1 LFQFLTGIVH
11 LRLKQTPDPVAR
23 DQLAWGLE
31 VIRAV
36 SLWRPL
42 LEAQSIRIE
51 ADTERLELGSDLSS
65 SLALIVQELLTNS
78 AKHAFKGA
86 GGVVRIGLESRGS
99 EAELTV
105 TDNGQ
110 GRASTHALL
119 PRGRDDDN

>member
-51 ADTERLELGSDLSS
+51 TNTERLEFGSDLSS
-65 SLALIVQELLTNS
+65 SPSLIVQGTADKQRQARVQGRWRRGS
-78 AKHAFKGA
+78 YRA
-86 GGVVRIGLESRGS
+86 RESRF
-99 EAELTV
+99 
-105 TDNGQ
+105 
-110 GRASTHALL
+110 
-119 PRGRDDDN
+119 